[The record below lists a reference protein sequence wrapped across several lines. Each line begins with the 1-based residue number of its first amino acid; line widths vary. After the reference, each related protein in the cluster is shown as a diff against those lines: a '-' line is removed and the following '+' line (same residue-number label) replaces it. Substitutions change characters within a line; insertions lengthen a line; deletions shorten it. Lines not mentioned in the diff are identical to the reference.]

1 MLLLVY
7 WIINASNHAKC
18 GSLND
23 QQCMTQLTLI
33 NLHPN
38 EHSQGLQYYLVAFNL
53 DRCVGSFNTLNGLS
67 DKVRVPNKTEDLNLS
82 VFNMIMRMNQS
93 KTLTK
98 HISCK
103 CKYKFDDGKCNIN

>member
-1 MLLLVY
+1 
-7 WIINASNHAKC
+7 
-18 GSLND
+18 
-23 QQCMTQLTLI
+23 MTQLTLI

-38 EHSQGLQYYLVAFNL
+38 EHSQGLQYYLVAVNL

-82 VFNMIMRMNQS
+82 VFNMIIRMNQS

-98 HISCK
+98 HTSCK
-103 CKYKFDDGKCNIN
+103 CKYKFDDRKCNINQKWNNNKFRCEV

>member
-18 GSLND
+18 GLLND
-23 QQCMTQLTLI
+23 QQCMTQLTLT

-38 EHSQGLQYYLVAFNL
+38 EHSQGSHYYPVAVNL
-53 DRCVGSFNTLNGLS
+53 DRCVGSFNTLNGLT

-82 VFNMIMRMNQS
+82 VFNMIMRIINQ
-93 KTLTK
+93 K
-98 HISCK
+98 H
-103 CKYKFDDGKCNIN
+103 